1 MYIQLSPYKT
11 KTKTKRNKVSCIP
24 RTLLLQQ
31 FTRYMDVERLCIV
44 DQDWQE
50 QNVWKIERERE
61 REMLHDMT
69 WHDIQKKT
77 SVTALQCYSVTML
90 QCYIDLMN
98 TWIHEYTPPPSF
110 LPSFLPSSLCRPDP
124 PQSPPIPF
132 LPLVFY
138 MLAPLVTTTW
148 HGSKRE
154 TKDKERKGKEKK

>member
-1 MYIQLSPYKT
+1 MHSPHTFVATIYSVHGRWKT
-11 KTKTKRNKVSCIP
+11 LHSRSRLTGTKRMEN
-24 RTLLLQQ
+24 R
-31 FTRYMDVERLCIV
+31 
-44 DQDWQE
+44 
-50 QNVWKIERERE
+50 ERERE
-61 REMLHDMT
+61 RDVTWHDMT
-69 WHDIQKKT
+69 WHTKKNK
-77 SVTALQCYSVTML
+77 CYSVTVL
-90 QCYIDLMN
+90 QCYNATMLHWSHEYMN
-98 TWIHEYTPPPSF
+98 TWIHPPPSF